1 MSAGLLA
8 AFLVSAGALGASSS
22 PTFTYR
28 YTSFA
33 SQSPDAAAKFL
44 IKYMGA
50 TPIAAVDAD
59 AAAVSTRLERAVRF
73 VFAEGTQHHD
83 VRLVSDS
90 AAPVGAMLPIAE
102 YTATLH
108 DVHRFDVQE
117 TWDWFQDWHLCLTVA
132 DIDLIAYRLVQDG
145 IPIVTRSSYSFYVEV
160 TPGVTFQILGSKMNL
175 VWSELFSFCRN
186 TTEDN
191 ELNMIKRD
199 VREMV
204 IGSIPTPLPAIPELA
219 PSHHSYFSTIPE
231 VQGNWTLA
239 HTSATQFDMNAV
251 WQESHRYSDGR
262 CAVINWLDFTT
273 HPSPI
278 GQAVNLRG
286 WERQR
291 FSQTFQVHYINQF
304 RKKEGR
310 GEGGHAP
317 LRVADVESKLV
328 ALHTASFANN
338 TTNAYMDNRAGF
350 EVPHNSL
357 DSIAEGLDADSTPW
371 MWAAA
376 SLSSPTSGRA
386 LLMLVPGGIVWEV
399 TEAAALPLA

>member
-1 MSAGLLA
+1 M
-8 AFLVSAGALGASSS
+8 
-22 PTFTYR
+22 
-28 YTSFA
+28 
-33 SQSPDAAAKFL
+33 
-44 IKYMGA
+44 
-50 TPIAAVDAD
+50 
-59 AAAVSTRLERAVRF
+59 
-73 VFAEGTQHHD
+73 
-83 VRLVSDS
+83 
-90 AAPVGAMLPIAE
+90 
-102 YTATLH
+102 
-108 DVHRFDVQE
+108 
-117 TWDWFQDWHLCLTVA
+117 
-132 DIDLIAYRLVQDG
+132 
-145 IPIVTRSSYSFYVEV
+145 
-160 TPGVTFQILGSKMNL
+160 
-175 VWSELFSFCRN
+175 
-186 TTEDN
+186 
-191 ELNMIKRD
+191 
-199 VREMV
+199 
-204 IGSIPTPLPAIPELA
+204 
-219 PSHHSYFSTIPE
+219 
-231 VQGNWTLA
+231 
-239 HTSATQFDMNAV
+239 
-251 WQESHRYSDGR
+251 
-262 CAVINWLDFTT
+262 INWLDFTT